1 MPGACINAPSKNILT
16 YPHSLYAAQKVTMN
30 KLLDNPIWSA
40 LSGAHA
46 ALSLG
51 DERARRYDPDFT
63 SLAAVA
69 PGAELSA
76 LNAIA
81 SLGTIGI
88 CTSAEPPIPA
98 GWQVLEQFAVAQMVC
113 DSLVERALPEYVIL
127 TQDDVPEMTALVKLT
142 RPGPFARRTCEFGTF
157 IGIKDQG
164 KLIAMAG
171 ERMKIDGHDEVS
183 AVCTHPDYQGRG
195 YARGLVSAVAR
206 TIVNRGRKPFLHV
219 RSANLAGIKSYQ
231 SAGFAVR
238 TEFCFTVLKH
248 PKSAELP

>member
-1 MPGACINAPSKNILT
+1 
-16 YPHSLYAAQKVTMN
+16 MN
-30 KLLDNPIWSA
+30 VLLDNPIWSA
-40 LSGAHA
+40 LSGPHA
-46 ALSLG
+46 ALSMG

-69 PGAELSA
+69 PDAELSA
-76 LNAIA
+76 LNTIA

-88 CTSAEPPIPA
+88 CTTTEPHIPA
-98 GWQVLEQFAVAQMVC
+98 GWQVLDQFAVAQMVC
-113 DSLVERALPEYVIL
+113 DRLIDRDLPSYVL
-127 TQDDVPEMTALVKLT
+127 LSDADVPEMIALVKLT
-142 RPGPFARRTCEFGTF
+142 RPGPFARRTREFGTF
-157 IGIKDQG
+157 VGIKDQG
-164 KLIAMAG
+164 RLVAMAG

-206 TIVNRGRKPFLHV
+206 EIVSRGRKPFLHV

-231 SAGFAVR
+231 SVGFTLR

-248 PKSAELP
+248 PDPTAQL

>member
-1 MPGACINAPSKNILT
+1 M
-16 YPHSLYAAQKVTMN
+16 TM
-30 KLLDNPIWSA
+30 LLDNPIWSA
-40 LSGAHA
+40 LSGPHA

-69 PGAELSA
+69 PGADLSA
-76 LNAIA
+76 LDAIA

-88 CTSAEPPIPA
+88 CTTSEPHIPV

-113 DSLVERALPEYVIL
+113 DKLIDRELPSYVIL
-127 TQDDVPEMTALVKLT
+127 ADADVPEMTELVKLT
-142 RPGPFARRTCEFGTF
+142 RPGPFARRTREFGTF
-157 IGIKDQG
+157 IGIRDQG
-164 KLIAMAG
+164 RLVAMAG

-206 TIVNRGRKPFLHV
+206 EIVNRGRKPFLHV
-219 RSANLAGIKSYQ
+219 RSANLAGIRSYQ
-231 SAGFAVR
+231 SVGFALR

-248 PKSAELP
+248 LGPVAKP